1 MFENSG
7 LSMDQAP
14 PIVVVLRFF
23 LTGSIFGIVASFM
36 LFFYGESVTNFSSAQ
51 ALALTHTLTLGVM
64 ASFMFGALYQMLP
77 VLCGVAIKEPETL
90 ALRVNYA
97 LILGTI
103 FLSISF
109 FTANIILYILASLSL
124 AYALFTTAY
133 IMIKK
138 LKTISH
144 SSSSRGMLLS
154 LISLVFVAILGLLL
168 LSLRGGFNIN
178 IDYLAIKSAH
188 FSFGLFGWIALL
200 IISVSFQVIEM
211 FYVTPPY
218 NKKYANYLPQIIITL
233 LFINL
238 LSAIFA
244 PSILNIVES
253 IIILLVALHAG
264 LTLIKL
270 KQKKRAVTDAT
281 ILFWAFG
288 MSSYILFAFLYTV
301 NIFITIPATIIV
313 TLFAYFALS
322 IVFAMSY
329 KIVPFLVWF
338 HLNAKGYFEVPM
350 MHEIAHPK
358 YARVNLYLFIASFV
372 SLLLANFISIF
383 WQISSLILFLVFFM
397 LFYILYRAINRYF
410 FILKNGKKF
419 EFNIPN
425 LG

>member
-23 LTGSIFGIVASFM
+23 LTGSIFGIIASIM
-36 LFFYGESVTNFSSAQ
+36 LFFYGEGISSISSPW

-77 VLCGVAIKEPETL
+77 VLCGVAIKNPEL
-90 ALRVNYA
+90 IALRVNYA
-97 LILGTI
+97 LIFGTI
-103 FLSISF
+103 FLLISF
-109 FTANIILYILASLSL
+109 FNSSTLLYTIAGLSL
-124 AYALFTTAY
+124 AYAIFKTSY
-133 IMIKK
+133 VMIKE
-138 LKTISH
+138 LKSISH

-154 LISLVFVAILGLLL
+154 LVSLLFVALLGLLL
-168 LSLRGGFNIN
+168 LSMRSGFNIN
-178 IDYLAIKSAH
+178 IDYLIVKITH

-211 FYVTPPY
+211 FYVTPQY
-218 NKKYANYLPQIIITL
+218 NKKYTKYLPLIITTL

-238 LSAIFA
+238 LAALFA
-244 PSILNIVES
+244 PSMLNITQYI
-253 IIILLVALHAG
+253 IIILVAFHAG
-264 LTLIKL
+264 LTLLKL

-281 ILFWAFG
+281 ILFWVLG
-288 MSSYILFAFLYTV
+288 MSSYILFALFYTLSLFM
-301 NIFITIPATIIV
+301 NIPTTLIA

-338 HLNAKGYFEVPM
+338 HLNAKGYFEAPM

-358 YARVNLYLFIASFV
+358 YARLNLYFFLASFL
-372 SLLLANFISIF
+372 SILLANFLSIF
-383 WQISSLILFLVFFM
+383 WQIGSIFLLVTFFM
-397 LFYILYRAINRYF
+397 LFSMLYSAIKKYFHILNT
-410 FILKNGKKF
+410 GKRF
-419 EFNIPN
+419 EFNMPKI
-425 LG
+425 

>member
-23 LTGSIFGIVASFM
+23 LTGTIFGIVASVM
-36 LFFYGESVTNFSSAQ
+36 LFFYGETITDFSSAQ

-77 VLCGVAIKEPETL
+77 VLCGVAIKKPELL

-103 FLSISF
+103 FLIISF
-109 FTANIILYILASLSL
+109 FILNTTLYIIAAFSL

-133 IMIKK
+133 VMIKK

-178 IDYLAIKSAH
+178 IDYLALKSAH

-218 NKKYANYLPQIIITL
+218 NKKYAKYMPQVIISL

-238 LSAIFA
+238 IAAIFA
-244 PSILNIVES
+244 PFLLNIIEYIV
-253 IIILLVALHAG
+253 IVLVALHAS

-281 ILFWAFG
+281 ILFWTLG
-288 MSSYILFAFLYTV
+288 MSSYILFAIAYTL
-301 NIFITIPATIIV
+301 NLFITIPTTLIAI
-313 TLFAYFALS
+313 LFAYFALS

-338 HLNAKGYFEVPM
+338 HLNAKGYFEAPM
-350 MHEIAHPK
+350 MHEVAHPK
-358 YARVNLYLFIASFV
+358 YARINLYLFIISFATLLIANYLPFLWQIASF
-372 SLLLANFISIF
+372 
-383 WQISSLILFLVFFM
+383 ILFIAFFM
-397 LFYILYRAINRYF
+397 LFLMIHSAIKKYFYIL
-410 FILKNGKKF
+410 KTGKKF

-425 LG
+425 IN

>member
-23 LTGSIFGIVASFM
+23 LTGSIFGIVASIM
-36 LFFYGESVTNFSSAQ
+36 LFFYGEAITNFSSPQ
-51 ALALTHTLTLGVM
+51 ALTLTHTLTLGVM

-77 VLCGVAIKEPETL
+77 VLCGVAIKNPETV

-97 LILGTI
+97 LILGTV
-103 FLSISF
+103 FLLISF
-109 FTANIILYILASLSL
+109 FTANRVLYILSALAL
-124 AYALFTTAY
+124 AYTLFTTAY

-138 LKTISH
+138 LKNISH

-154 LISLVFVAILGLLL
+154 LIALIFVTILGLLL
-168 LSLRGGFNIN
+168 LSIRGGFNIN
-178 IDYLAIKSAH
+178 IDYLAIKSTH

-238 LSAIFA
+238 FAAIFA
-244 PSILNIVES
+244 SFLLNIIEY

-264 LTLIKL
+264 FTLLKL

-281 ILFWAFG
+281 ILFWAVG
-288 MSSYILFAFLYTV
+288 MSSYILFAITYTLSQ
-301 NIFITIPATIIV
+301 FIVIPTTLIT

-358 YARVNLYLFIASFV
+358 YAKINLYLFITSFI

-383 WQISSLILFLVFFM
+383 WQIGALILFLVFFM

-410 FILKNGKKF
+410 YILKNGKKF
-419 EFNIPN
+419 EFNMPN
-425 LG
+425 IN

>member
-1 MFENSG
+1 
-7 LSMDQAP
+7 
-14 PIVVVLRFF
+14 
-23 LTGSIFGIVASFM
+23 
-36 LFFYGESVTNFSSAQ
+36 
-51 ALALTHTLTLGVM
+51 
-64 ASFMFGALYQMLP
+64 MLP
-77 VLCGVAIKEPETL
+77 VLCGVAIKNPETL

-97 LILGTI
+97 LILGTV
-103 FLSISF
+103 FLLISF
-109 FTANIILYILASLSL
+109 FTANRVLYILSALSL
-124 AYALFTTAY
+124 AYALFTTAC

-138 LKTISH
+138 LKNISH

-154 LISLVFVAILGLLL
+154 LIALIFVTILGLLL
-168 LSLRGGFNIN
+168 LSIRGGFNIN
-178 IDYLAIKSAH
+178 IDYLAIKSTH

-238 LSAIFA
+238 FVAIFA
-244 PSILNIVES
+244 PFLLNIIEY

-264 LTLIKL
+264 FTLLKL

-281 ILFWAFG
+281 ILFWAVG
-288 MSSYILFAFLYTV
+288 MSSYILFAITYTLSQ
-301 NIFITIPATIIV
+301 FIIIPTTLIT

-358 YARVNLYLFIASFV
+358 YAKINLYLFIASFI

-383 WQISSLILFLVFFM
+383 WQIGALILFLVFFM

-410 FILKNGKKF
+410 YILKNGKKF
-419 EFNIPN
+419 EFNMPN
-425 LG
+425 IN

>member
-103 FLSISF
+103 FLIISF
-109 FTANIILYILASLSL
+109 FIPNMSLYVIAGLTL
-124 AYALFTTAY
+124 AYALFTSSY
-133 IMIKK
+133 VMIKK

-178 IDYLAIKSAH
+178 IDYLALKSAH

-218 NKKYANYLPQIIITL
+218 NKRYANYLPQIIITL

-238 LSAIFA
+238 FSAIFA
-244 PSILNIVES
+244 PAILNIVEY

-288 MSSYILFAFLYTV
+288 MSSYILFAFFYTLSQ
-301 NIFITIPATIIV
+301 FITIPATIIV

-358 YARVNLYLFIASFV
+358 YARVNLYFFITSFI
-372 SLLLANFISIF
+372 LLILANFITIF
-383 WQISSLILFLVFFM
+383 WQIGSISLLISFFM
-397 LFYILYRAINRYF
+397 LFFILYSAIKKYF
-410 FILKNGKKF
+410 HILNTGKRF
-419 EFNIPN
+419 EFNMPKI
-425 LG
+425 